1 MTGNSMNK
9 KHERLAY
16 RLAEILIR
24 LNQGERLDIH
34 ELAETHEVSV
44 RTMQRD
50 LNERFSFLEWNEQG
64 SRYYSLNKAKLGHL
78 SMDDIRRFAH
88 FASIQDLFPEAD
100 RHFFQEKLTQGI
112 RIKGFQYEDISNH
125 KDMFDRLNKAIH
137 SHQRIHFH
145 YTKTSDNS
153 SKYYELEPYCLL
165 NKNGIWYV
173 VGIDGGKKKTFC
185 FTQMASLD
193 VLLETFAVNQQLVD
207 EIKHTD
213 SISYGNQISEV
224 VVQVAPQV
232 AGYFLR
238 RDLLPNQEL
247 IRKLETGGL
256 LLASK
261 NVHEMEI
268 VPIVRFWIPNLR
280 IVSPESLQSRME
292 EGLEQYLN
300 VDMGHVL
307 LED

>member
-1 MTGNSMNK
+1 MTTKN
-9 KHERLAY
+9 ELLAIRLAD
-16 RLAEILIR
+16 ILLR

-34 ELAETHEVSV
+34 ELAEEHKVSL
-44 RTMQRD
+44 RTVQRD
-50 LNERFSFLEWNEQG
+50 LNERFSFLDWNEMG
-64 SRYYSLNKAKLGHL
+64 PRHYSINKAKLGHL
-78 SMDDIRRFAH
+78 TMDDIRRFAS
-88 FASIQDLFPEAD
+88 FASIQDLFPEVD
-100 RHFFQEKLTQGI
+100 RRFFQEKLTQSI
-112 RIKGFQYEDISNH
+112 RIKGFQYEDISKH
-125 KDMFDRLNKAIH
+125 KEMFERLSEAIE
-137 SHQRIHFH
+137 SRKRIHFH
-145 YTKTSDNS
+145 YTKSSDNS

-173 VGIDGGKKKTFC
+173 VGIDKGKKKTFC

-193 VLLETFAVNQQLVD
+193 VLPETFEADEQLLN

-224 VVQVAPQV
+224 VIQVAPQV

-256 LLASK
+256 LLVSK

-268 VPIVRFWIPNLR
+268 VPIVRYWLPNLR
-280 IVSPESLQSRME
+280 IVSPEGLQSRME
-292 EGLEQYLN
+292 ESLHMYLN
-300 VDMGHVL
+300 TDAGHIVL
-307 LED
+307 EG

>member
-1 MTGNSMNK
+1 M
-9 KHERLAY
+9 
-16 RLAEILIR
+16 
-24 LNQGERLDIH
+24 
-34 ELAETHEVSV
+34 
-44 RTMQRD
+44 
-50 LNERFSFLEWNEQG
+50 
-64 SRYYSLNKAKLGHL
+64 
-78 SMDDIRRFAH
+78 
-88 FASIQDLFPEAD
+88 
-100 RHFFQEKLTQGI
+100 
-112 RIKGFQYEDISNH
+112 
-125 KDMFDRLNKAIH
+125 
-137 SHQRIHFH
+137 
-145 YTKTSDNS
+145 
-153 SKYYELEPYCLL
+153 
-165 NKNGIWYV
+165 
-173 VGIDGGKKKTFC
+173 
-185 FTQMASLD
+185 
-193 VLLETFAVNQQLVD
+193 
-207 EIKHTD
+207 
-213 SISYGNQISEV
+213 